1 MTEHDAHILYL
12 LGLSVFLAP
21 TMKQGRGFASIE
33 DVPEDLLKKADEV
46 YEREFK
52 DEVERK
58 IGLQKDFKEQFN
70 IKLFVEVFFDF
81 FELMQQS
88 YDYQDIAFDESLRY
102 TRKLMNEIKKVKL

>member
-33 DVPEDLLKKADEV
+33 DVPKDLLKKADEV

-58 IGLQKDFKEQFN
+58 IGLQKDFKERMD
-70 IKLFVEVFFDF
+70 KLYGKEGDVLVPRMPKDIRVSQVEV
-81 FELMQQS
+81 QQ
-88 YDYQDIAFDESLRY
+88 DLA
-102 TRKLMNEIKKVKL
+102 

>member
-1 MTEHDAHILYL
+1 MTEQDAHILYL

-33 DVPEDLLKKADEV
+33 DVPKDLLKKADEV

-58 IGLQKDFKEQFN
+58 IGLQKDFKERMD
-70 IKLFVEVFFDF
+70 KLYGKEGDVLVPRMPKDIRVSQVEV
-81 FELMQQS
+81 QQ
-88 YDYQDIAFDESLRY
+88 DLA
-102 TRKLMNEIKKVKL
+102 

>member
-1 MTEHDAHILYL
+1 MTEQDAHILYL

-58 IGLQKDFKEQFN
+58 IGLQKDFKERMD
-70 IKLFVEVFFDF
+70 KLYGKEGDVLVPRMPKDIRVSQVEV
-81 FELMQQS
+81 QQ
-88 YDYQDIAFDESLRY
+88 DLA
-102 TRKLMNEIKKVKL
+102 

>member
-1 MTEHDAHILYL
+1 MTEQDAHILYL

-33 DVPEDLLKKADEV
+33 DVPEDLLKKADDV

-58 IGLQKDFKEQFN
+58 IGLQKDFKERMD
-70 IKLFVEVFFDF
+70 KLYGKEGDVLVPRMPRDIRVSQVEV
-81 FELMQQS
+81 QQ
-88 YDYQDIAFDESLRY
+88 DLA
-102 TRKLMNEIKKVKL
+102 

>member
-1 MTEHDAHILYL
+1 MTYHEAHILYL

-58 IGLQKDFKEQFN
+58 IGLQKDFKERMD
-70 IKLFVEVFFDF
+70 KLYGKEGDVLVPRMPKDIRVSQVEV
-81 FELMQQS
+81 QQ
-88 YDYQDIAFDESLRY
+88 DLA
-102 TRKLMNEIKKVKL
+102 

>member
-21 TMKQGRGFASIE
+21 TMKMGRGFAAIE
-33 DVPEDLLKKADEV
+33 DVPKDLLKKADEV

-58 IGLQKDFKEQFN
+58 IGLQRDFKERMD
-70 IKLFVEVFFDF
+70 KLYGKEGQDVLVPRMPKDIRVSQVEV
-81 FELMQQS
+81 QQ
-88 YDYQDIAFDESLRY
+88 DLA
-102 TRKLMNEIKKVKL
+102 

>member
-21 TMKQGRGFASIE
+21 TMKMGRGFASIE
-33 DVPEDLLKKADEV
+33 DVPEDLLRKADEV

-58 IGLQKDFKEQFN
+58 IGLQRDFKERMD
-70 IKLFVEVFFDF
+70 KLYGGGISTKDVLVPRMPKDIRVSQVEV
-81 FELMQQS
+81 QQ
-88 YDYQDIAFDESLRY
+88 DLA
-102 TRKLMNEIKKVKL
+102 